1 MRSCP
6 LLLLLLGNLIINK
19 DNQSGLLFAGG
30 LPFFDCC
37 VSWFRMTCS
46 HQMFCQYQNMEVYEP
61 IKCYFS
67 AYWKFCFPKS
77 DHILP
82 IYIYIKYNFFGAL
95 LPWNFLCLC
104 SWLELFTILLSLFLC
119 LNLRTFISQMFRL
132 NTTLNPWDPQ
142 VFSDWVLRQLRLQIQ
157 TYFLGTVKIKKRK
170 KRWNSSNCTEYREYS
185 LSSSFRNFEGN
196 LSRTFL

>member
-1 MRSCP
+1 
-6 LLLLLLGNLIINK
+6 
-19 DNQSGLLFAGG
+19 
-30 LPFFDCC
+30 
-37 VSWFRMTCS
+37 
-46 HQMFCQYQNMEVYEP
+46 MFCQYQNMEVYEP
-61 IKCYFS
+61 INCYFS

-82 IYIYIKYNFFGAL
+82 IYIYIKYIFFGAL

-119 LNLRTFISQMFRL
+119 LNLRTFISQMFRTIKIFWL
-132 NTTLNPWDPQ
+132 SFKTIKIADIDL
-142 VFSDWVLRQLRLQIQ
+142 
-157 TYFLGTVKIKKRK
+157 FLGNGEIKKRK
-170 KRWNSSNCTEYREYS
+170 KRWNSSNCTEHREYS